1 MSQMRPQGGIDLK
14 VLACEHCGSER
25 LGKPT
30 EFIMVTGQ
38 VDGILEEL
46 GMVCFCEV
54 CGKATPI
61 QAS

>member
-1 MSQMRPQGGIDLK
+1 LK